1 MNTQNKYHESMT
13 RKQLC
18 QLYGI
23 SRPTLKKWLETAKI
37 KLSRANV
44 INPKQ
49 VSKIIEAFG
58 EV

>member
-1 MNTQNKYHESMT
+1 MNTQTKSTESMT

-23 SRPTLKKWLETAKI
+23 SRPTLKKWLAAAKI
-37 KLSRANV
+37 KLPRANV